1 MIHTDNSII
10 DQSSLYAHLD
20 DIDWNFPHSNNGHSL
35 HSIHPYPAKFIPEI
49 PRGLI
54 KILDVDD
61 NTSVLDPF
69 CGSGVTLTEAIS
81 AGHSSIGVD
90 LNPIACLISKVKTN
104 PFNDDLNEY
113 ANHVMHTVNNYHMS
127 PRHSSIQN
135 LDHWFDPYISLR
147 LSQIIQSID
156 ALNASTNITNALKL
170 AFSSII
176 VKVSRQESDTRYAAV
191 ENTYTT
197 TDVMSFFS
205 KACKKINKHMHSS
218 LNSESE
224 CRVINK
230 NILETTPED
239 INATVGLTI
248 TSPPYP
254 AAYEYWLYHK
264 YRMFWLGY
272 DPIYVR
278 EKEIGA
284 RPHYFKKNPPTPSDF
299 QEQMAH
305 IMWLT
310 REVSSNS
317 SHVCFVV
324 GPSKIRGEIIDNSA
338 LVISAGNEYG
348 WKLESHISRS
358 IKASNK
364 SFNLNHARISDESIL
379 IFSRGTSDV

>member
-1 MIHTDNSII
+1 MTSVNTSRVN
-10 DQSSLYAHLD
+10 QSGLYSRLD
-20 DIDWNFPHSNNGHSL
+20 DVDWDFPHSTSGNSL

-49 PRGLI
+49 PRELI
-54 KILDVDD
+54 NTLGVDGD
-61 NTSVLDPF
+61 TSVLDPF
-69 CGSGVTLTEAIS
+69 CGSGVTLTEAVS

-90 LNPIACLISKVKTN
+90 LNPIACLISRVKTN

-113 ANHVMHTVNNYHMS
+113 AQHIMQTLDNYQMS
-127 PRHSSIQN
+127 QKHSNIQN
-135 LDHWFDPYISLR
+135 LDHWFDPNIALR
-147 LSQIIQSID
+147 LSQIIQSIE
-156 ALNASTNITNALKL
+156 ALNVHSNITDALKL
-170 AFSSII
+170 AISSII

-191 ENTYTT
+191 DNTYTT
-197 TDVMSFFS
+197 SDVMSYFS
-205 KACKKINKHMHSS
+205 SACNNINKHMRSI
-218 LNSESE
+218 LDSEPE
-224 CRVINK
+224 CRVLNK

-272 DPIYVR
+272 DPINVR

-305 IMWLT
+305 IMWLA
-310 REVSSNS
+310 REVSNNS

-324 GPSKIRGEIIDNSA
+324 GPSKIKGEIIDNAA
-338 LVISAGNEYG
+338 LVISAGHQYG
-348 WKLESHISRS
+348 WKLESHLSRS
-358 IKASNK
+358 IRASSK
-364 SFNLNHARISDESIL
+364 SFNLNHARISDESVL